1 MIYIYIDWVNNWIS
15 QAKKIPCFLS
25 ILLQKV
31 GLGSLTKDT
40 LRGFFPDRFHQD
52 LLTKQFFVCQKKG
65 LAMES
70 WFPMKIAS
78 GSKFHLEFLLEKKHV
93 DVLEICLRFVR
104 ELYHSST
111 KVRIVRGIKGA
122 VIMWE
127 DNDSSI
133 VFELSESGFKLL
145 DGNTDNDF

>member
-1 MIYIYIDWVNNWIS
+1 VNNWIS

-70 WFPMKIAS
+70 
-78 GSKFHLEFLLEKKHV
+78 
-93 DVLEICLRFVR
+93 
-104 ELYHSST
+104 
-111 KVRIVRGIKGA
+111 
-122 VIMWE
+122 
-127 DNDSSI
+127 
-133 VFELSESGFKLL
+133 
-145 DGNTDNDF
+145 